1 MKVKPKEVSAET
13 QLELAALVALDCLN
27 NLTTEEFSRGG
38 DRLARE
44 SLALALNR
52 LGLLGDEVAYEYKR
66 W

>member
-1 MKVKPKEVSAET
+1 MKVKPEEVSAET

>member
-1 MKVKPKEVSAET
+1 MKVKPEEVSAET

-44 SLALALNR
+44 SLVLALNR

-66 W
+66 G